1 MHRLFVYGTLK
12 FGEINHNRIFSGYDI
27 KITPAW
33 TYGKLYDLG
42 YFPALTDGNNKVYGE
57 LIEFDNPEILQRVD
71 YLEGFRG
78 DNHPHNYYERRMVDV
93 FVGGNKV
100 KAWVYVL
107 SDEQVKRYDGN
118 IINNG
123 IWMNSQ
129 YFIVVYF
136 NLPVIR
142 DWTYY
147 KKVYKELSNFLT

>member
-1 MHRLFVYGTLK
+1 MHRLFVYGSLK
-12 FGEINHNRIFSGYDI
+12 FGEINHDRIFGSFDI

-33 TYGKLYDLG
+33 TYGELYDLG
-42 YFPALTDGNNKVYGE
+42 YFPAMTEGENKVYGE

-123 IWMNSQ
+123 IWMNS
-129 YFIVVYF
+129 
-136 NLPVIR
+136 
-142 DWTYY
+142 
-147 KKVYKELSNFLT
+147 